1 MHYMSKSE
9 AFISNWDQLQ
19 QTPVA
24 IRQMIDNMVE
34 QRAADLSNIFY
45 DNMLIDES
53 AKPFLNHDVVNQ
65 RLHSSMQAWLI
76 ELFSTRSKDPLTV
89 YKHQCHV
96 GAVHAR
102 LQIPIVLVMRG
113 ARLLRHAIVEKLT
126 ESNLNRG
133 ELVQAT
139 TFVFEMTEIAL
150 DAMTDAF
157 IIDVEKSARADESY
171 RMFALGQNM
180 SAERERQRAAL
191 LEWVQNV
198 LLRLLVD
205 ADRAALPGLKHS
217 EFGMWLHHKAAI
229 VFESAPE
236 LESISKHVDQIE
248 NNLSLK
254 LLSTRENNGNV
265 HAVMKEIE
273 QEISQIKFLLGGLF
287 DRFIEVESGRDALT
301 RLLNRRH
308 LPAVLSR
315 ELALAR
321 RNDITF
327 ALLMLDIDHFKL
339 VNDTHGHAGGDL
351 VLQQIAEI
359 VSSSV
364 RVGDF
369 IFRYGGEELLVLLV
383 EIGET
388 QAATVAETIRRRIES
403 EPLRVGDSKTASV
416 TVSIGIAAYNG
427 HPDFEAVIK
436 DADNA
441 LYEAKNGGRN
451 RCITNSSKPLK

>member
-1 MHYMSKSE
+1 MINKSE

-19 QTPVA
+19 QNPLA
-24 IRQMIDNMVE
+24 LREMIDKLVE
-34 QRAADLSNIFY
+34 QRAPELATAFY
-45 DNMLIDES
+45 DYMLNDEV
-53 AKPFLNHDVVNQ
+53 AKSFLNHDLVNQ
-65 RLHSSMQAWLI
+65 HLRISMQAWLI
-76 ELFSTRSKDPLTV
+76 ELFSIHSKDPLSV

-102 LQIPIVLVMRG
+102 LQIPIVLVTRG
-113 ARLLRHAIVEKLT
+113 ARLLRHAIVTSLTGSKLD
-126 ESNLNRG
+126 RG
-133 ELVQAT
+133 DLIRAT
-139 TFVFEMTEIAL
+139 TFVFEMMELAL

-157 IIDVEKSARADESY
+157 IIDVEKNARADESY

-191 LEWVQNV
+191 LEWVQNI

-205 ADRAALPGLKHS
+205 KDRTALPGLKSS
-217 EFGMWLHHKAAI
+217 EFGMWLQHKAAI

-236 LESISKHVDQIE
+236 LDRISQHVDQIE
-248 NNLSLK
+248 NALSLK
-254 LLSTRENNGNV
+254 LLSTRAEQGDV

-321 RNDITF
+321 RNDIPF
-327 ALLMLDIDHFKL
+327 SVLMLDIDYFKK
-339 VNDTHGHAGGDL
+339 VNDTYGHAGGDL
-351 VLQQIAEI
+351 VLQQVAE
-359 VSSSV
+359 VVTSSV

-369 IFRYGGEELLVLLV
+369 IFRYGGEELLILLV
-383 EIGET
+383 EID
-388 QAATVAETIRRRIES
+388 QAQAIMVAESIRQRIEN
-403 EPLRVGDSKTASV
+403 EPLRVGESKTEVV
-416 TVSIGIAAYNG
+416 TVSIGVAAYNG
-427 HPDFEAVIK
+427 HPDFETILK
-436 DADNA
+436 EADHA
-441 LYEAKNGGRN
+441 LYQAKHAGRN
-451 RCITNSSKPLK
+451 RCIANSPSPQK